1 MKTNLYNKIRNYLII
16 FIICAV
22 LSLFTGCSAN
32 GGEIDNGTN
41 QSPSNEPDVND
52 EMVAT
57 LSITYNN
64 EQYQIYKMPNVTFIN
79 SLGDVELSGVIYYYN
94 ELNIGLDALEYE
106 NWSINY
112 KLNDNNID
120 PSKTYNKDFIEQ
132 VYDGL
137 RPTIEEYQ
145 YEFDCELDFYDSLYN
160 IEKEFKVQTNKNFG
174 SIITLDAYLPF
185 IVKNVNTKVS
195 NYIYVPI
202 KSLLGYR
209 LGNNTELICDNLSL
223 EIEYYELISI
233 NGVRK

>member
-32 GGEIDNGTN
+32 DGGMHNGTN
-41 QSPSNEPDVND
+41 QSPSNKPDVND

-57 LSITYNN
+57 LNITYNN

-79 SLGDVELSGVIYYYN
+79 SLGDVELSGIIYYYN

-106 NWSINY
+106 NWAINY

>member
-32 GGEIDNGTN
+32 GGEMNNGSS
-41 QSPSNEPDVND
+41 QSPSNKPDVND
-52 EMVAT
+52 EMVVT
-57 LSITYNN
+57 LNITYNN

-79 SLGDVELSGVIYYYN
+79 SLGDVELSGIIYYYN

-106 NWSINY
+106 NWAINY